1 MRFCLHT
8 HFKLFVLVSLRA
20 HNLPMPLCKLHLHH
34 YTPLTSVQIK
44 TIGIH
49 EAQHPEVQF
58 VMAVRAFP
66 LYNNILSLWVF
77 LGTLEPS
84 GV

>member
-1 MRFCLHT
+1 M
-8 HFKLFVLVSLRA
+8 
-20 HNLPMPLCKLHLHH
+20 
-34 YTPLTSVQIK
+34 
-44 TIGIH
+44 GIH